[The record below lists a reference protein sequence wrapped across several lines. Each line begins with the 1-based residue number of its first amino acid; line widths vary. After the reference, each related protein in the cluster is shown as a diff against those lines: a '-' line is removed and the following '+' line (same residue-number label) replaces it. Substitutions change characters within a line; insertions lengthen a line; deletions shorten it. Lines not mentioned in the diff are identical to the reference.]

1 MDPFALTALTAL
13 ASQVVGILA
22 PLIPFFTKATD
33 AVANKVGED
42 VYEQVKH
49 LYGVIHTRF
58 AKEADN
64 GKSSKVLQNFAE
76 DPKEY
81 APNLENKLLLLL
93 QADPNFANTLSQII
107 KTGPLQEMNF
117 GDDASLE
124 DVHQDIE
131 RGQGTQSMEAG
142 ERARFKNVTQ
152 NVGPK
157 KEQK

>member
-1 MDPFALTALTAL
+1 MDPSTLTTL
-13 ASQVVGILA
+13 AGQIVAILA
-22 PLIPFFTKATD
+22 PLMPFFSNATD
-33 AVANKVGED
+33 AVATKVGED

-49 LYGVIHTRF
+49 LYDAIHTRF

-81 APNLENKLLLLL
+81 AANLENKLLQLI
-93 QADPNFANTLSQII
+93 QSDPNFATTLSQII
-107 KTGPLQEMNF
+107 KTGPLQEMSF

-131 RGQGTQSMEAG
+131 RGQVTQSMKAID
-142 ERARFKNVTQ
+142 RAKFKNVWQ
-152 NVGPK
+152 NFGPK

>member
-1 MDPFALTALTAL
+1 MDPLTLTAL

-22 PLIPFFTKATD
+22 PLMPFFNKATD
-33 AVANKVGED
+33 AFANKVGED
-42 VYEQVKH
+42 VYEQGKH
-49 LYGVIHTRF
+49 LYDAIHARF
-58 AKEADN
+58 AKEVDN
-64 GKSSKVLQNFAE
+64 GKSSKVLQNFSE

-93 QADPNFANTLSQII
+93 QADPNFATTLSQII
-107 KTGPLQEMNF
+107 KPGPLQEMSF

-131 RGQGTQSMEAG
+131 RGQGTQSMKAG
-142 ERARFKNVTQ
+142 ERARFKNVWQ
-152 NVGPK
+152 SAK